1 MNEQLSH
8 DVKSLE
14 KELDRL
20 KKDNDRLSIKV
31 ETYEDMIRHY
41 NLKITDNDEK
51 IDSIKYLLEM
61 L

>member
-1 MNEQLSH
+1 MISVIET
-8 DVKSLE
+8 LE

-20 KKDNDRLSIKV
+20 KKDNDRLSIQV
-31 ETYEDMIRHY
+31 ETCEDMIHNY

-51 IDSIKYLLEM
+51 IDSIKYVLEM